1 MNWIDEVSVKL
12 KKNNQI
18 LFSKNSEYMQDLIML
33 FETQS
38 HRVMA
43 LWAFDFASESIAK
56 LEEKYPEEKRPRE
69 TLEAVKDWASGK
81 IKMRFAQRKIGSV
94 KSYAQNYVFRQD
106 TPVFDRAAVNTVSSW
121 PETVSVPPCSSRTF
135 FAMGSPRPFP
145 WVEWEVSAW

>member
-33 FETQS
+33 FESQS

-69 TLEAVKDWASGK
+69 ALEAVKDWASGK

-94 KSYAQNYVFRQD
+94 KSYAQN
-106 TPVFDRAAVNTVSSW
+106 
-121 PETVSVPPCSSRTF
+121 
-135 FAMGSPRPFP
+135 
-145 WVEWEVSAW
+145 